1 MLFSGQLL
9 KDNRPLGRFFFYYLK
24 KSVDVRNQS
33 GNMLPIETEEAIMKE
48 TKRFL
53 KETEEWDKKEV
64 VLFSDTIEIYHG
76 EDSVVLDKEQAK
88 QLLGLIEEF
97 IRE

>member
-1 MLFSGQLL
+1 
-9 KDNRPLGRFFFYYLK
+9 
-24 KSVDVRNQS
+24 
-33 GNMLPIETEEAIMKE
+33 MKE
-48 TKRFL
+48 TKKFL
-53 KETEEWDKKEV
+53 KGTEDWDEKEV

-76 EDSVVLDKEQAK
+76 EDSVVLDKAQAK

>member
-1 MLFSGQLL
+1 M
-9 KDNRPLGRFFFYYLK
+9 R
-24 KSVDVRNQS
+24 
-33 GNMLPIETEEAIMKE
+33 E

-88 QLLGLIEEF
+88 QLLGVIEEF
-97 IRE
+97 ICE